1 MSQENVELVRTWLES
16 FTDDADAFRDT
27 LHPDLKWFPFEENHT
42 PSYGIDG
49 GMQIRSRWLDAWDEM
64 EAELEGIVDEGDS
77 VVASIRIRG
86 RGKASGAAVDV
97 RLHMLFRVRDGK
109 VVHLYEHTDKAAA
122 LKAAAE

>member
-64 EAELEGIVDEGDS
+64 EAELEGIVDEGDN